1 MWALMACLWGEGR
14 GRLTFQSSS
23 FHQLGLFRRESRYEM
38 FRKRV
43 MLGVLA
49 EALMKWMAASR
60 STANVYVVDVPVS
73 LCLISFYLSLYWLF
87 REKGAHTRSAPP
99 LPPAP
104 ALQKT

>member
-1 MWALMACLWGEGR
+1 
-14 GRLTFQSSS
+14 
-23 FHQLGLFRRESRYEM
+23 M

-49 EALMKWMAASR
+49 EALMKWIAASR
-60 STANVYVVDVPVS
+60 STANVCVVAKS
-73 LCLISFYLSLYWLF
+73 NQHILSLSNNYSDGSVT
-87 REKGAHTRSAPP
+87 RGAHTRSAPP

>member
-1 MWALMACLWGEGR
+1 MWAEGP
-14 GRLTFQSSS
+14 RLTFQSSS

-43 MLGVLA
+43 IPGVLA
-49 EALMKWMAASR
+49 EALIKWMAASR
-60 STANVYVVDVPVS
+60 STAKVCVIIRSSQSLLYLFITTTYSVS
-73 LCLISFYLSLYWLF
+73 
-87 REKGAHTRSAPP
+87 GGGGHTRSAPP

>member
-1 MWALMACLWGEGR
+1 M
-14 GRLTFQSSS
+14 
-23 FHQLGLFRRESRYEM
+23 FRRESRYEM

-60 STANVYVVDVPVS
+60 STANVCADAKAQSDLLPVYNGCS
-73 LCLISFYLSLYWLF
+73 
-87 REKGAHTRSAPP
+87 EPPGEHTRSAPP

>member
-1 MWALMACLWGEGR
+1 MAL
-14 GRLTFQSSS
+14 LTFQSSS

-38 FRKRV
+38 FRNRV
-43 MLGVLA
+43 MLGALA

-60 STANVYVVDVPVS
+60 STANVYVVVVPS
-73 LCLISFYLSLYWLF
+73 QPMFPFFDLSLYWLLG
-87 REKGAHTRSAPP
+87 EKGAHTRSAPP